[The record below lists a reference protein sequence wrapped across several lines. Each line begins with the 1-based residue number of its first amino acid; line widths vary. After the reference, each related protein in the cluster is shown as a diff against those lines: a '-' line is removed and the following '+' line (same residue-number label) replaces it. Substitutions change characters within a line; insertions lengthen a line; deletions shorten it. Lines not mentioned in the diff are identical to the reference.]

1 MGIPLHYEPPAR
13 SDANNKP
20 DPSATARSS
29 IRRHRA
35 LRHAPRNGP
44 GGASGRYGSYRSPL
58 PQWAENFSREILRDT
73 SDPAASRSALSRDD
87 ESRLD
92 WPASTGPSSSIT
104 STEREILGQQVLRD
118 ALRYT
123 SPGRRLRIPRESS
136 LRFEMPSPLW
146 SSSNERSRQS
156 EPGGNGNSTLSR
168 LGDLVSFSPRFA
180 PAYPP
185 RNEQSTLP
193 RSESNDSNMPLLRRV
208 GHRSVSDANDIEPH
222 RPRQI
227 DGLGDR
233 ERSLSPGR
241 DDINDGSNSDDE
253 GDHAM
258 WDTLL
263 TTIQPDEHLPSFDSF
278 TSASA
283 SAPFSRNSTNTS
295 QTTLPSSLGTA
306 AGLLVPLDP
315 FPDHMVNA
323 CDFFSSSE
331 GSDTEPESDLEHE
344 IGRARR
350 SYFRRPTTGIS
361 GRRTPLPPRVGPRV
375 TAGNSN
381 PNTNNNNNNTTQPT
395 PTDPSTTESST
406 PSTTTGAS
414 FSFSGDGSSSSS
426 SMQELQQMQ
435 VIIDRLARRQDIP
448 NEWWAAVGL
457 SRNLGMGTSSGRER
471 GRDVDVP
478 ARGGGGGGSAGAGGE

>member
-1 MGIPLHYEPPAR
+1 MGIPLHYEPPSR

-29 IRRHRA
+29 IRRHRT
-35 LRHAPRNGP
+35 RHAPRNGP
-44 GGASGRYGSYRSPL
+44 GGASGRYGSFGSYRSTL

-73 SDPAASRSALSRDD
+73 SDPGASRSAPSRDD

-92 WPASTGPSSSIT
+92 WPASTGASSSIP
-104 STEREILGQQVLRD
+104 STERELLGQQVLRD

-156 EPGGNGNSTLSR
+156 EPGGNSTLSR

-185 RNEQSTLP
+185 RNDQSTPANPLP

-208 GHRSVSDANDIEPH
+208 GHRSVTDANDIEPH

-241 DDINDGSNSDDE
+241 DDNDGSNSDDE

-295 QTTLPSSLGTA
+295 QTTLPSSLGTT

-344 IGRARR
+344 IARARR
-350 SYFRRPTTGIS
+350 PFGRRPTAGIS
-361 GRRTPLPPRVGPRV
+361 GRRTPIPPRADPPAATSG
-375 TAGNSN
+375 TTSNSN
-381 PNTNNNNNNTTQPT
+381 RTTNNNNPNQT
-395 PTDPSTTESST
+395 TDPVPDPETETST

-414 FSFSGDGSSSSS
+414 FSFGSGHGQDSST
-426 SMQELQQMQ
+426 MQELQQMQ

-457 SRNLGMGTSSGRER
+457 SRNLGMGR
-471 GRDVDVP
+471 GVTDVP
-478 ARGGGGGGSAGAGGE
+478 ARGGGGGGE